1 LLLTIINYA
10 IFLVL
15 SEISDDSDI
24 IAQLKEKYPI
34 EREILH
40 CR

>member
-1 LLLTIINYA
+1 MRQKA
-10 IFLVL
+10 VL
-15 SEISDDSDI
+15 DVVQEISDNSHEI
-24 IAQLKEKYPI
+24 IAQLKEKHPI